1 MKMRKGA
8 SNSPQ
13 FFTLLEWIEFKNY
26 ERILNWRIFP
36 IQIYQYYGSRHGL
49 PKTAGINKFYKLS
62 HGGEIQEALQAN
74 KQSYK
79 KHGFNVTAEKL
90 MWVRLKHR
98 KFWSYLDI
106 DKKRE
111 EIYSE
116 LIEPLFKK
124 NREINIKFESARE
137 RHKKDNLFCCMENT
151 KKKLDEIYRS
161 MKMEKLDE
169 IYFQQ
174 FILAIEELKSN
185 CDKIAPEAF
194 NPFKLFL
201 DPGKENLK
209 NPQWHKIKYKELK
222 KESNKTT
229 DKLAVLY
236 DDYEHIQRQ
245 KEVPQDYDS
254 KVRNIEEKI
263 KTLKREYSQISSQMD
278 TQDENCYLSGITHSD
293 IHVEEKVK
301 LALKL
306 VEINLN
312 TLKFTRMK
320 PGRSPKRFNVFVYHI
335 INKFTKWKIDENR
348 NYVYQNN
355 GKHKLERDW
364 DLIVFMLIDSY
375 LRFRKYFPEMQS
387 FFEKNKN
394 KPAKEAIKVL
404 KVKLR
409 DIYRN
414 FPDKKDGS
422 SFSKYSLKA
431 GYKKLTRKNGKIE
444 VTWL

>member
-1 MKMRKGA
+1 MGKAA

-13 FFTLLEWIEFKNY
+13 FFTLLEWIKFKNY
-26 ERILNWRIFP
+26 EKILNWRIFP
-36 IQIYQYYGSRHGL
+36 LQIYQYYGSRHGL

-62 HGGEIQEALQAN
+62 HIGEIQKALKEKKQAYIN
-74 KQSYK
+74 L
-79 KHGFNVTAEKL
+79 GFNVTEEKL

-111 EIYSE
+111 EIKTD
-116 LIEPLFKK
+116 LIEPLFQSG
-124 NREINIKFESARE
+124 REINVKFESARE

-174 FILAIEELKSN
+174 FIPAIEELKSN
-185 CDKIAPEAF
+185 CDKVAPEAF

-209 NPQWHKIKYKELK
+209 NPQWHKIKYKELEEK
-222 KESNKTT
+222 RDKIS
-229 DKLAVLY
+229 DKLAELY
-236 DDYEHIQRQ
+236 DDYVQIQSQ

-254 KVRNIEEKI
+254 KVKNIEEKI
-263 KTLKREYSQISSQMD
+263 KNLKSEYSQLSIQMD
-278 TQDENCYLSGITHSD
+278 EQDNYCYLSQRTHSD
-293 IHVEEKVK
+293 IDEAAKVK

-306 VEINLN
+306 VEIDLK

-320 PGRSPKRFNVFVYHI
+320 PGRSPKCFNVFVYHL
-335 INKFTKWKIDENR
+335 INKFTKRKRDKNR
-348 NYVYQNN
+348 NYLFHSN
-355 GKHKLERDW
+355 GKYKLEKDW
-364 DLIVFMLIDSY
+364 DLIVFMLIDSN
-375 LRFRKYFPEMQS
+375 LRFQKYFPEMQS

-422 SFSKYSLKA
+422 SFSKYSLKT
-431 GYKKLTRKNGKIE
+431 GYKKLTAKDGKIE
-444 VTWL
+444 VVSL